1 MTDANAN
8 MKTTLERYLSEQGW
22 CGVDLPVVMVEVA
35 LAYLAARLDASPVR
49 RYLDGKVGDD
59 TPSMEDCQR
68 VLLSLFD
75 EADRVGLVRLLARPG
90 SRDADDAILAF
101 ENICGD
107 RKGEHDCG
115 EDRGNRAF

>member
-1 MTDANAN
+1 MG
-8 MKTTLERYLSEQGW
+8 TTLERYLADQGW

-75 EADRVGLVRLLARPG
+75 EADRVGMVRLLARPG
-90 SRDADDAILAF
+90 SRDAADAMMALDHLYGDDHK
-101 ENICGD
+101 D
-107 RKGEHDCG
+107 DP
-115 EDRGNRAF
+115 D